1 MMNGPDLLLSYTIF
15 CLIMATTPGP
25 NNMMVL
31 ASGVRFGTRRTL
43 PLCFGIAAGMAVLF
57 GATGSGLG
65 AAFAALPALALA
77 LRLVSAG
84 FLLWLAW
91 KIATAGP
98 LKRGDEELK
107 VLGFPTGVAFQWI
120 NPKAWAAAMTAAST
134 YLPEDAGAVTIG
146 AGAAIIA
153 LAALFATTTWMT
165 FGLLISR
172 FLTEPRRAQAFNIVM
187 AVLLLASTLPILF
200 GRLAS

>member
-1 MMNGPDLLLSYTIF
+1 MNGHDLILSYTVF

-43 PLCFGIAAGMAVLF
+43 PLILGIAVGMAVLF

-65 AAFAALPALALA
+65 AAFKALPLLALV
-77 LRLVSAG
+77 LRLLSAG

-98 LKRGDEELK
+98 LKQDHTELK
-107 VLGFPTGVAFQWI
+107 ILGFPTGVGFQWI

-134 YLPEDAGAVTIG
+134 DAGAVTIG
-146 AGAAIIA
+146 IGAAIIA
-153 LAALFATTTWMT
+153 LAALIATTIWMT

-172 FLTEPRRAQAFNIVM
+172 FLHDPRRAQAFNIVM

-200 GRLAS
+200 GKLAI

>member
-1 MMNGPDLLLSYTIF
+1 MNGFDLLFSYSAF

-31 ASGVRFGTRRTL
+31 ASGARFGTRRTL
-43 PLCFGIAAGMAVLF
+43 PLILGITAGMAVLF

-65 AAFAALPALALA
+65 AAFAALPALAVA
-77 LRLVSAG
+77 LRLLSAA

-98 LKRGDEELK
+98 LKRDHDDLQ
-107 VLGFPTGVAFQWI
+107 VLGFPTGVVFQWI
-120 NPKAWAAAMTAAST
+120 NPKSWAAAMTAAST
-134 YLPEDAGAVTIG
+134 YLPADAGAATIG

-153 LAALFATTTWMT
+153 LAALFATTLWLT

-172 FLTEPRRAQAFNIVM
+172 FLTEPRRAHAFNIVM
-187 AVLLLASTLPILF
+187 ALLLLTSTLPILF
-200 GRLAS
+200 GKLAV

>member
-1 MMNGPDLLLSYTIF
+1 MNGPNLLFSYTTF
-15 CLIMATTPGP
+15 CFIMATTPGP

-43 PLCFGIAAGMAVLF
+43 PLILGIAAGMAVLF

-65 AAFAALPALALA
+65 AAFKALPLLALV
-77 LRLVSAG
+77 LRLLSAG
-84 FLLWLAW
+84 FLFWLAW

-98 LKRGDEELK
+98 LKQDQSELK
-107 VLGFPTGVAFQWI
+107 ILGFPTGVGFQWI

-134 YLPEDAGAVTIG
+134 YLPADAGAVTIG
-146 AGAAIIA
+146 VGAAIIA
-153 LAALFATTTWMT
+153 LAALFATTVWMS

-172 FLTEPRRAQAFNIVM
+172 FLHDPRRAQAFNIVM
-187 AVLLLASTLPILF
+187 AILLPILTMNQ
-200 GRLAS
+200 LV

>member
-1 MMNGPDLLLSYTIF
+1 MNGPDLLLSYTVF

-43 PLCFGIAAGMAVLF
+43 PLIFGIAAGMAVLF

-65 AAFAALPALALA
+65 AAFKALPLLALA
-77 LRLVSAG
+77 LRLLSAG

-98 LKRGDEELK
+98 LKRDQAELK
-107 VLGFPTGVAFQWI
+107 MLGFPTGVGFQWI

-134 YLPEDAGAVTIG
+134 YLPPDAGAVTIG
-146 AGAAIIA
+146 VGAAIIA
-153 LAALFATTTWMT
+153 MAALFATTVWMT

-172 FLTEPRRAQAFNIVM
+172 FLHDPRRAQAFNIVM
-187 AVLLLASTLPILF
+187 AILLLASTLPILF
-200 GRLAS
+200 GKLAI

>member
-1 MMNGPDLLLSYTIF
+1 MTGSDLLLSYTTF

-31 ASGVRFGTRRTL
+31 ASGVRFGTRRSL
-43 PLCFGIAAGMAVLF
+43 PLILGIATGMAVLF

-65 AAFAALPALALA
+65 AAFKAVPALAIV
-77 LRLVSAG
+77 LRLLSAA

-98 LKRGDEELK
+98 LKRDHDDLQ
-107 VLGFPTGVAFQWI
+107 VLGFPTGVVFQWI
-120 NPKAWAAAMTAAST
+120 NPKSWAAAMTAAST
-134 YLPEDAGAVTIG
+134 YLPADAGAATIG

-153 LAALFATTTWMT
+153 LAALFATTLWLT

-172 FLTEPRRAQAFNIVM
+172 FLTEPRRAHAFNIVM
-187 AVLLLASTLPILF
+187 ALLLLASTLPILF
-200 GRLAS
+200 GKLAV

>member
-1 MMNGPDLLLSYTIF
+1 MTGSDLLLSYTTF

-31 ASGVRFGTRRTL
+31 ASGVRFGTRRSL
-43 PLCFGIAAGMAVLF
+43 PLILGITAGMAVLF

-65 AAFAALPALALA
+65 AAFAALPALAVA
-77 LRLVSAG
+77 LRLLSAA

-98 LKRGDEELK
+98 LKRDHDDLQ
-107 VLGFPTGVAFQWI
+107 VLGFPTGVVFQWI
-120 NPKAWAAAMTAAST
+120 NPKSWAAAMTAAST
-134 YLPEDAGAVTIG
+134 YLPADAGAATIG

-153 LAALFATTTWMT
+153 LAALFATTLWLT

-172 FLTEPRRAQAFNIVM
+172 FLTEPRRAHAFNIVM
-187 AVLLLASTLPILF
+187 ALLLLASTLPILF
-200 GRLAS
+200 GKLAV

>member
-1 MMNGPDLLLSYTIF
+1 MNGPNLLFSYTTF
-15 CLIMATTPGP
+15 CFIMATTPGP

-43 PLCFGIAAGMAVLF
+43 PLILGIAAGMAVLF

-65 AAFAALPALALA
+65 AAFRALPLLALA
-77 LRLVSAG
+77 LRLLSAG

-98 LKRGDEELK
+98 LKQDQSELK
-107 VLGFPTGVAFQWI
+107 ILGFPTGVGFQWI

-134 YLPEDAGAVTIG
+134 YLPADAGAVTIG
-146 AGAAIIA
+146 VGAAIIA
-153 LAALFATTTWMT
+153 LAALFATTVWMS

-172 FLTEPRRAQAFNIVM
+172 FLHHPRRAQAFNIVM
-187 AVLLLASTLPILF
+187 AILLLASTLPILF
-200 GRLAS
+200 GKLAF

>member
-1 MMNGPDLLLSYTIF
+1 MHGPDLLLSYTTF

-43 PLCFGIAAGMAVLF
+43 PLALGIAVGMAVLF

-65 AAFAALPALALA
+65 AAFDALPALGTG
-77 LRLVSAG
+77 LRLLSAA
-84 FLLWLAW
+84 FLFWLAW

-98 LKRGDEELK
+98 LRRDQDELK

-134 YLPEDAGAVTIG
+134 YLPDGAGATTIA

-153 LAALFATTTWMT
+153 LAALFATTTWLT

-172 FLTEPRRAQAFNIVM
+172 FLHEPGRARAFNIVM

-200 GRLAS
+200 GRLAE

>member
-1 MMNGPDLLLSYTIF
+1 MNGLDLLLSYTAF

-43 PLCFGIAAGMAVLF
+43 PLIFGIAAGMAVLF

-65 AAFAALPALALA
+65 AAFAAVPMLAIA
-77 LRLVSAG
+77 LRLLSAG

-98 LKRGDEELK
+98 LKRDHDELK
-107 VLGFPTGVAFQWI
+107 MLGFPTGVGFQWI

-134 YLPEDAGAVTIG
+134 YLPEDAGAATIG

-153 LAALFATTTWMT
+153 LAALFATTIWLT

-172 FLTEPRRAQAFNIVM
+172 FLHEPRRAQAFNIVM
-187 AVLLLASTLPILF
+187 AVLLLVSTLPILF
-200 GRLAS
+200 GKLAS

>member
-1 MMNGPDLLLSYTIF
+1 MNGHDLILSYTVF

-43 PLCFGIAAGMAVLF
+43 PLILGITVGMAVLF

-65 AAFAALPALALA
+65 AAFKALPLLALV
-77 LRLVSAG
+77 LRLLSAG

-98 LKRGDEELK
+98 LKQDHNDLK
-107 VLGFPTGVAFQWI
+107 ILGFPTGVGFQWI

-134 YLPEDAGAVTIG
+134 YLPADAGAVTIG
-146 AGAAIIA
+146 IGAAIIA
-153 LAALFATTTWMT
+153 L
-165 FGLLISR
+165 G
-172 FLTEPRRAQAFNIVM
+172 
-187 AVLLLASTLPILF
+187 
-200 GRLAS
+200 

>member
-1 MMNGPDLLLSYTIF
+1 MTGSDLLFSYTLF
-15 CLIMATTPGP
+15 CLIMAATPGP

-31 ASGVRFGTRRTL
+31 ASGVRFGTRRSL
-43 PLCFGIAAGMAVLF
+43 PLASGVAVGMAVMF
-57 GATGSGLG
+57 AATGSGLG
-65 AAFAALPALALA
+65 AAFAALPMLAVA
-77 LRLVSAG
+77 LRLLSAA

-98 LKRGDEELK
+98 LKRDHDDLRI
-107 VLGFPTGVAFQWI
+107 LGFPTGVAFQWI

-134 YLPEDAGAVTIG
+134 YLPENAGMMTIG

-153 LAALFATTTWMT
+153 AAALFATTMWIVFGTW
-165 FGLLISR
+165 LSR
-172 FLTEPRRAQAFNIVM
+172 FLHAPKRAHAFNIVM

-200 GRLAS
+200 GKLAV

>member
-1 MMNGPDLLLSYTIF
+1 MNGHDLLLSYTVF

-43 PLCFGIAAGMAVLF
+43 PLILGIAAGMAVLF

-65 AAFAALPALALA
+65 AAFKALPLLALA
-77 LRLVSAG
+77 LRLLSAG

-91 KIATAGP
+91 NIATAGP
-98 LKRGDEELK
+98 LKQDKSEQK
-107 VLGFPTGVAFQWI
+107 ILGFPTGVGFQWI

-134 YLPEDAGAVTIG
+134 YLPADAGAVAIG
-146 AGAAIIA
+146 VGAAIIA
-153 LAALFATTTWMT
+153 LAALIATTIWMT

-172 FLTEPRRAQAFNIVM
+172 FLHDPRRAQAFNIVM

-200 GRLAS
+200 GKLAV

>member
-1 MMNGPDLLLSYTIF
+1 MNGPDLLLSYTMF

-31 ASGVRFGTRRTL
+31 ASGVRFGTRRSL
-43 PLCFGIAAGMAVLF
+43 PLAFGIAAGMAVLF

-65 AAFAALPALALA
+65 AAFAALPVLAVA
-77 LRLVSAG
+77 LRLLSAA

-98 LKRGDEELK
+98 LKRDRDDLK

-134 YLPEDAGAVTIG
+134 YLPEGAGMATVG

-153 LAALFATTTWMT
+153 AAALFATTTWIV
-165 FGLLISR
+165 FGVWLSR
-172 FLTEPRRAQAFNIVM
+172 FLHEPRRAHAFNIVM
-187 AVLLLASTLPILF
+187 AILLLVSTLPILF
-200 GRLAS
+200 GKLAA

>member
-1 MMNGPDLLLSYTIF
+1 MNGHDLILSYSVF

-43 PLCFGIAAGMAVLF
+43 PLILGIAVGMAVLF

-65 AAFAALPALALA
+65 AAFKALPLLALA
-77 LRLVSAG
+77 LRLLSAG

-98 LKRGDEELK
+98 LKQDQTDLK
-107 VLGFPTGVAFQWI
+107 MLGFPTGVGFQWI

-134 YLPEDAGAVTIG
+134 YLPADAGAVTIG

-153 LAALFATTTWMT
+153 LAALIATTIWMT
-165 FGLLISR
+165 FGVLISR
-172 FLTEPRRAQAFNIVM
+172 FLHDPRRAQAFNMVM

-200 GRLAS
+200 GKLAI